1 MKEFV
6 DELLKGTNDRLGDYK
21 DDKNVYDK
29 IISESYDIA
38 MSVYKKLQNK
48 YNNTDMYA
56 NLYDVIMEC
65 YTDMIV
71 SDGFWNFKEKN
82 GSTFAGFVAT
92 ILKNK
97 VIDYYN
103 KYNKSDKGLM
113 RESDFETFGR
123 EKGLEEGEMQGGF
136 ENLISKADASG
147 MYGKNEIDIDAL
159 DKNEMSLLEQYER
172 GDIDI
177 DDIFNMKN
185 KNLIFKIVGQMPSS
199 QRYNLQNYY
208 WNDKELYGKGEGF
221 RRSTMG
227 AEMRSVLDYALA
239 RGVAHKGR
247 EKSNVNDSLYFEE
260 NVREYAELLLDDM
273 LNGTYIE

>member
-1 MKEFV
+1 MSTFV
-6 DELLKGTNDRLGDYK
+6 DDLLKGTNDRLGDYK

-38 MSVYKKLQNK
+38 MSVYKKLQNR

-56 NLYDVIMEC
+56 NLYDIVMEC

-92 ILKNK
+92 IIKNK

-103 KYNKSDKGLM
+103 KYNKADKGLM
-113 RESDFETFGR
+113 KESDFEAFGK
-123 EKGLEEGEMQGGF
+123 EKGMEEGEMAGGF
-136 ENLISKADASG
+136 ENFISKADESEH
-147 MYGKNEIDIDAL
+147 YGKMDIDIESL
-159 DKNEMSLLEQYER
+159 DRNEMNLLRKYER
-172 GDIDI
+172 GEIGI
-177 DDIFNMKN
+177 TDIFNMEN
-185 KNLIFKIVGQMPSS
+185 KDLIFKIIGQMPSS

-227 AEMRSVLDYALA
+227 EEMRSVLDYALA

-247 EKSNVNDSLYFEE
+247 EKANVNDSLYFEE

>member
-6 DELLKGTNDRLGDYK
+6 DELLKGTNDSLGDYK
-21 DDKNVYDK
+21 DDKSVYDK

-48 YNNTDMYA
+48 YNNADMYA
-56 NLYDVIMEC
+56 NLYDIVMEC

-71 SDGFWNFKEKN
+71 SDGFWNFKAKN

-103 KYNKSDKGLM
+103 KYNKSDKNLA
-113 RESDFETFGR
+113 RESDFEAFGK
-123 EKGLEEGEMQGGF
+123 EKGIEEGEMGGF
-136 ENLISKADASG
+136 EKFISKADASG
-147 MYGKNEIDIDAL
+147 MYGKSEIDIDAL

-239 RGVAHKGR
+239 RGMAHKGR
-247 EKSNVNDSLYFEE
+247 EKANVNDSLYFEE
-260 NVREYAELLLDDM
+260 NVKEYAELLLDDM